1 MKFIKILEQVREL
14 NENASVVAVSK
25 SVDTPA
31 LEPLLEYGIRDFGE
45 NRVQELARKHEILN
59 TKMPENTIKW
69 HFIGRLQKNKINAL
83 LALKPYLWQSCDCQ
97 NSALEVDKR
106 LNYELSALL
115 QINSADEASKQGI
128 SIEQAIDEYIA
139 ICEQCKYLKLKGV
152 MSIGANSNDK
162 KLIIKSFERTYKIF
176 ENLKP
181 YGAKICSMGMSDD
194 YELALKSGSNMLR
207 LGRVLFA

>member
-1 MKFIKILEQVREL
+1 MKFIKILEQVRAL

-31 LEPLLEYGIRDFGE
+31 LEPLLRFGVLDFGE
-45 NRVQELARKHEILN
+45 NKVQELSKKFKILN
-59 TKMPENTIKW
+59 SS
-69 HFIGRLQKNKINAL
+69 QNASIR
-83 LALKPYLWQSCDCQ
+83 WQ

-106 LNYELSALL
+106 LNYELGALL

-139 ICEQCKYLKLKGV
+139 ICEQCKYLNLKGV
-152 MSIGANSNDK
+152 MSIGANSDDK

>member
-31 LEPLLEYGIRDFGE
+31 LEPLLRFGVLDFGE
-45 NRVQELARKHEILN
+45 NKVQELNKKFKILN
-59 TKMPENTIKW
+59 SSQNAGIRW

-97 NSALEVDKR
+97 KSALEVDKR
-106 LNYELSALL
+106 LNYELNALL

-152 MSIGANSNDK
+152 MSIGANSDDK